1 MASGRR
7 EARSIALCKVRMS
20 DVDESNIIHVIFRK
34 KATDGGKYRILRRRK
49 AAKDDLTMD
58 HADPALELPS
68 DVAP

>member
-1 MASGRR
+1 
-7 EARSIALCKVRMS
+7 MS